1 MDRKKYINVNK
12 IIFFIIAYLV
22 PWVFVPWIKQGTM
35 SLVFGEYIM
44 TLPTSGVILGEWY
57 INKGKKKDFFQ
68 KIFIVG
74 SCCFSIYIFFC
85 ITGVLPQGYMIIWE
99 QGLIIIFSI
108 LLFVYCL
115 IYGGESLYP
124 FKNKKKMVAIV
135 GTYIVIKGIYL
146 AVFGIDFRCG
156 IYIIDQIW
164 SIPSKMIFSCL
175 SFMGEEFAWRGY
187 LQKRL
192 QECMG
197 KRMGVIT
204 LGIIWELWH
213 IPLWV
218 TTFQL
223 NQQEAGLGIMI
234 AARFFNVIGFAIF
247 LGWVYMKTENVWLC
261 ALLHGMNNN
270 MLSGVIS
277 GTLEV
282 RGIPIGAIIQPVILW
297 MFIFLK
303 EYKKGSRIT

>member
-1 MDRKKYINVNK
+1 MV
-12 IIFFIIAYLV
+12 AYLV
-22 PWVFVPWIKQGTM
+22 PWLFVPWIKPGMM

-57 INKGKKKDFFQ
+57 INKGKKRDFFQ
-68 KIFIVG
+68 KTFIVG
-74 SCCFSIYIFFC
+74 SCCFSLYIFLC
-85 ITGVLPQGYMIIWE
+85 IAGIVSEEYMIMWE
-99 QGLIIIFSI
+99 QGLIVVFSI

-115 IYGGESLYP
+115 IYGGELLYP
-124 FKNKKKMVAIV
+124 FKNKKKMAVIV
-135 GTYIVIKGIYL
+135 GAYIVIRGIHL
-146 AVFGIDFRCG
+146 AIFGIDFSCG
-156 IYIIDQIW
+156 MYIIDQAFV
-164 SIPSKMIFSCL
+164 IPSKMIFSCL
-175 SFMGEEFAWRGY
+175 NFLGEEFAWRGY

-192 QECMG
+192 QERMG

-223 NQQEAGLGIMI
+223 NQQETGLGIMI
-234 AARFFNVIGFAIF
+234 VARFFNVIGLAIF

-270 MLSGVIS
+270 TLSGVVS

-282 RGIPIGAIIQPVILW
+282 CGMPIGAIIQPVILW
-297 MFIFLK
+297 MLIFSK
-303 EYKKGSRIT
+303 EYRKESSVA

>member
-1 MDRKKYINVNK
+1 
-12 IIFFIIAYLV
+12 
-22 PWVFVPWIKQGTM
+22 
-35 SLVFGEYIM
+35 
-44 TLPTSGVILGEWY
+44 
-57 INKGKKKDFFQ
+57 
-68 KIFIVG
+68 
-74 SCCFSIYIFFC
+74 
-85 ITGVLPQGYMIIWE
+85 
-99 QGLIIIFSI
+99 
-108 LLFVYCL
+108 
-115 IYGGESLYP
+115 
-124 FKNKKKMVAIV
+124 
-135 GTYIVIKGIYL
+135 
-146 AVFGIDFRCG
+146 
-156 IYIIDQIW
+156 
-164 SIPSKMIFSCL
+164 
-175 SFMGEEFAWRGY
+175 
-187 LQKRL
+187 
-192 QECMG
+192 MG